1 MPVVG
6 LNMNSFARHRRK
18 RTPRRRLH
26 LPARLLSQGRF
37 VSPARGKRTRH
48 MPMTPAFEGIVKP
61 REAATPDAG
70 RVLEQEWLRK
80 HRGDFSGRW
89 VALAGDSLV
98 SEGQTAKEVFAKA
111 RERGCD
117 QALIVHVIEEP
128 DLPFGGW

>member
-1 MPVVG
+1 M
-6 LNMNSFARHRRK
+6 L
-18 RTPRRRLH
+18 
-26 LPARLLSQGRF
+26 
-37 VSPARGKRTRH
+37 
-48 MPMTPAFEGIVKP
+48 MTPAFEGIVKP
-61 REAATPDAG
+61 REAATLDAG

-111 RERGCD
+111 RERGYD